1 MARRLA
7 LRATSAR
14 PARPALLL
22 ALLLATS
29 LAALLVPAARADL
42 QDGINAMGRGN
53 YPRAVEIFEPMALE
67 GDWNAQGFLAHTYL
81 LMEENREAYA
91 WFYATARCGS
101 VDAKIELEMLT
112 PKLTAET
119 VKAGEELGEIYFDRY
134 CR

>member
-1 MARRLA
+1 MARRCLF
-7 LRATSAR
+7 RAAT
-14 PARPALLL
+14 LWLL
-22 ALLLATS
+22 AFAT
-29 LAALLVPAARADL
+29 LTATAPARADL

-53 YPRAVEIFEPMALE
+53 YPRAVEIFEPMALD

-101 VDAKIELEMLT
+101 KDAEIELLMLT
-112 PKLTAET
+112 PKLSVET
-119 VKAGEELGEIYFDRY
+119 VEAGKALGEVYYDRY

>member
-1 MARRLA
+1 MLRRSMFSTTAACL
-7 LRATSAR
+7 LCVVLVAT
-14 PARPALLL
+14 LI
-22 ALLLATS
+22 
-29 LAALLVPAARADL
+29 PAAAADL

-53 YPRAVEIFEPMALE
+53 YPRAVEIFEPMALD

-81 LMEENREAYA
+81 LMEKNREAYA

-101 VDAKIELEMLT
+101 KDAEIELGMLA

-119 VKAGEELGEIYFDRY
+119 VKAGTSLGEIYYDRY